1 MIRRT
6 CEVCL
11 KNQAKYVCK
20 KCGRAVCDSC
30 FDLNLWVCASCRM
43 VPFQLARKP
52 ASNSAF
58 KFVILGF
65 ALFFVGL
72 AMAFFAA
79 LSTGLGEGG
88 FIFFFGP
95 VPIILGS
102 DGGLPFLLIALAALV
117 LILLYVGYLA
127 LKSLS
132 FVNEE

>member
-11 KNQAKYVCK
+11 KNQAKYVCE

-30 FDLNLWVCASCRM
+30 FDLDLWVCASCM
-43 VPFQLARKP
+43 MASFQPARKP
-52 ASNSAF
+52 TPSPAF
-58 KFVILGF
+58 KFIILGF

-79 LSTGLGEGG
+79 LLTGLGEGS

-102 DGGLPFLLIALAALV
+102 NKTVPFFLVALAALV
-117 LILLYVGYLA
+117 LIFLYVGYLG